1 MFFWQTLN
9 MLLRVCAETLDD
21 VKFVEKTQEMCGRR
35 RRRRR
40 TACEAHSFSNSHP
53 ESNASFTFSLKSL
66 FITKQDRDRD
76 TDAPPGVRTPQT
88 LTELDLLAALR
99 PSGVELNPKPQTIV
113 L

>member
-1 MFFWQTLN
+1 

-21 VKFVEKTQEMCGRR
+21 VEFVEKALETCG
-35 RRRRR
+35 RRRR

-66 FITKQDRDRD
+66 FITKQDRDQD
-76 TDAPPGVRTPQT
+76 TDAPLGVRTPQT